1 MKKIFN
7 SILAIAV
14 TLGLASCN
22 FDQKTYQAIP
32 TEDAYASV
40 ADVQNALNGTYNAFG
55 SYRFYGNYVV
65 AIGDMAAD
73 ISTASSSSGHF
84 VSVNNYQ
91 ITDTESTLKL
101 AWEYG
106 FKVVDRSVRL
116 INGANKLIASNN
128 KLTESEVANLNLY
141 IAQAYALRAVTNF
154 CLVNIF
160 GLPYQ
165 VGGANAQLG
174 LPLLEKEPLEPFV
187 KINRATVAQTYE
199 QITADITTAKSYME
213 KASTVKGSI
222 NQFYLN
228 EAAIYALDARVNLFM
243 GKYEAAKT
251 AAQKA
256 IELRAS
262 GDVSNDIYVSM
273 WANVAI
279 TDEDI
284 FTIAK
289 SNDDNLSS
297 NSLNTLYGS
306 YGGKLTLHVSD
317 LLDSLDIR
325 RNLITKDLRPLK
337 FNGIPSAQAVSNI
350 PVFRKSEMYL
360 IIAEAEA
367 QANNITASQNALFYT
382 AKRNE
387 AIKNP
392 TDLPSSKD
400 ELLTFISKENIREFF
415 EEGHRWYNA
424 RRTGEK
430 ITPNVAGVTGYNVAA
445 FVYPIPADEINA
457 GFCTEQNP
465 NWSDALPK
473 AKK

>member
-165 VGGANAQLG
+165 VGGTIGFAPVG
-174 LPLLEKEPLEPFV
+174 K
-187 KINRATVAQTYE
+187 R
-199 QITADITTAKSYME
+199 TARTICE
-213 KASTVKGSI
+213 
-222 NQFYLN
+222 NQ
-228 EAAIYALDARVNLFM
+228 
-243 GKYEAAKT
+243 
-251 AAQKA
+251 
-256 IELRAS
+256 
-262 GDVSNDIYVSM
+262 
-273 WANVAI
+273 
-279 TDEDI
+279 
-284 FTIAK
+284 
-289 SNDDNLSS
+289 
-297 NSLNTLYGS
+297 
-306 YGGKLTLHVSD
+306 
-317 LLDSLDIR
+317 
-325 RNLITKDLRPLK
+325 
-337 FNGIPSAQAVSNI
+337 
-350 PVFRKSEMYL
+350 
-360 IIAEAEA
+360 
-367 QANNITASQNALFYT
+367 
-382 AKRNE
+382 
-387 AIKNP
+387 
-392 TDLPSSKD
+392 
-400 ELLTFISKENIREFF
+400 
-415 EEGHRWYNA
+415 
-424 RRTGEK
+424 
-430 ITPNVAGVTGYNVAA
+430 
-445 FVYPIPADEINA
+445 
-457 GFCTEQNP
+457 
-465 NWSDALPK
+465 
-473 AKK
+473 